1 MIKNSENKRTSST
14 SLDKSGN
21 VASQNN
27 TTSDSVEAQNILSK
41 IDIADIFTK
50 YSILIPITLS
60 LWILYQF
67 YNLISI
73 GRLTFFSWS
82 QVINDTVILFFPVL
96 FWILGV
102 ILSWQLNPHEEK
114 KYEFIKNL
122 LAYIVVVGVIY
133 MLLVTFK
140 IPELIRSLFLI
151 GFIAWAFLSL
161 FIYIRILSWS
171 QNMKSKFLFGVL
183 KIITLIGTLFI
194 VFDQFR
200 EHQYNDLSV
209 ETKSWVVPVIYM
221 NDTYIFTSWS
231 ILHNTEESI
240 FYYTWTNLR

>member
-1 MIKNSENKRTSST
+1 MIKNSENKGTSSA

-96 FWILGV
+96 
-102 ILSWQLNPHEEK
+102 
-114 KYEFIKNL
+114 
-122 LAYIVVVGVIY
+122 
-133 MLLVTFK
+133 
-140 IPELIRSLFLI
+140 
-151 GFIAWAFLSL
+151 
-161 FIYIRILSWS
+161 
-171 QNMKSKFLFGVL
+171 
-183 KIITLIGTLFI
+183 
-194 VFDQFR
+194 
-200 EHQYNDLSV
+200 
-209 ETKSWVVPVIYM
+209 
-221 NDTYIFTSWS
+221 
-231 ILHNTEESI
+231 
-240 FYYTWTNLR
+240 